1 MSASARNA
9 RTQTGAGML
18 ATLLL
23 CIAPALAE
31 PRTAD
36 GYLPMQ
42 LAPGLARQLDELML
56 LADRPVLR
64 RPIALSAVRQ
74 ALPAAC
80 GRDPLLCEQVT
91 AALAPYLRPAGVTAL
106 RVDAA
111 LAGGADYPLAN
122 LYGLDIDSPWQLS
135 ASAHMQL
142 HERVRLTLGGVAW
155 RGEFAPTGTVLG
167 LAALGTQLDIG
178 YRERWLSPMSDSS
191 MLISTQATTMP
202 SVTLS
207 NQAPYTRF
215 RLGYELFA
223 ARMSSSDRIVFGDG
237 FTSGYPRLAGLHV
250 AAEPLSGWALG
261 ANRVLQFGG
270 GERGGDSVLDGLK
283 AFFRPS
289 RYSNV
294 GPNLTRDEAFGNQ
307 AASLTTRVIFP
318 GSTPFSVYFEY
329 AGEDTSRGRDYLLGN
344 SALSAGIHFPRLRG
358 RYDLRYEISE
368 WQNAW
373 YTHGTYRDGLV
384 NRGRVLGHWGADQR
398 VFGDPVGA
406 QSHMLRLSWGP
417 SAGGDL
423 ELRYRTLA
431 NQAYTAPRYRRA
443 HEAGLRY
450 IRPWQHWLLGG
461 EVLGGRD
468 VFGDGFV
475 RVGVFAN
482 LAAGEDVAGG
492 FAGNPPGRDEP
503 DATEIFVLGGINT
516 HRVRIDLAD
525 SIPRRTTSPAA
536 SPHIAIGARRAAG
549 DRLDVGARLE
559 FDDIDGRLLISARA
573 VDLRYRTDGPLAFGV
588 FAGAARY
595 DLATPAYGLYG
606 GAGASWRDIASG
618 WDLGLE
624 IRYAMKVA
632 RDRLL
637 ASDPDDERPD
647 AFYDIASATL
657 SLSRRF

>member
-1 MSASARNA
+1 MSPHLPDTRAWM
-9 RTQTGAGML
+9 TLGML
-18 ATLLL
+18 ALLLL
-23 CIAPALAE
+23 CAAPALAE
-31 PRTAD
+31 PRAAD
-36 GYLPMQ
+36 GYLPLQ
-42 LAPGLARQLDELML
+42 LAPGLSQQLDQLML

-64 RPIALSAVRQ
+64 RPIALSTIRE
-74 ALPAAC
+74 ALPVAC
-80 GRDPLLCEQVT
+80 SRDPLLCERVS
-91 AALAPYLRPAGVTAL
+91 AALAPYLRTSAVTQL

-135 ASAHMQL
+135 ASAHVQL
-142 HERVRLTLGGVAW
+142 HERIRLTLGGVAW
-155 RGEFAPTGTVLG
+155 RGEFVPTGTVLS
-167 LAALGTQLDIG
+167 LAGLGTQLDIG
-178 YRERWLSPMSDSS
+178 YRERWLSPMTDSS

-207 NQAPYTRF
+207 NQTPYTRL

-223 ARMSSSDRIVFGDG
+223 ARMSSSERIVFDDG

-250 AAEPLSGWALG
+250 AAEPLAGLALG

-270 GERGGDSVLDGLK
+270 GERGGDSLLDGLK

-289 RYSNV
+289 RYDNR
-294 GPNLTRDEAFGNQ
+294 GPDLAREDEFGNQ

-344 SALSAGIHFPRLRG
+344 SALSAGIHFPRLAG
-358 RYDLRYEISE
+358 RYDLRYEVSE

-373 YTHGTYRDGLV
+373 YTHGIYRDGLS
-384 NRGRVLGHWGADQR
+384 NRGRVLGHWGADHR
-398 VFGDPVGA
+398 VFGDAVGA

-417 SAGGDL
+417 SAGGDV

-431 NQAYTAPRYRRA
+431 NEAYTAPQYRRA

-450 IRPWQHWLLGG
+450 MRPWQQWLLGG

-482 LAAGEDVAGG
+482 LAAG
-492 FAGNPPGRDEP
+492 DEATRGAIGSASARHEA
-503 DATEIFVLGGINT
+503 DATEIFVLGGINA

-525 SIPRRTTSPAA
+525 AVPRRTTSPAA
-536 SPHIAIGARRAAG
+536 SPHLAIGARRAAS

-573 VDLRYRTDGPLAFGV
+573 LDLRYRTQGPLAFGA

-606 GAGASWRDIASG
+606 GAGVAWRDIARG

-624 IRYAMKVA
+624 VRYAMKVA
-632 RDRLL
+632 RDLLL